1 MVTTA
6 LRPISHIA
14 AWLVWHTMRVS
25 LLGDLERPSPPAD

>member
-6 LRPISHIA
+6 LRPMRHIT

-25 LLGDLERPSPPAD
+25 LLGDLERPSPPD